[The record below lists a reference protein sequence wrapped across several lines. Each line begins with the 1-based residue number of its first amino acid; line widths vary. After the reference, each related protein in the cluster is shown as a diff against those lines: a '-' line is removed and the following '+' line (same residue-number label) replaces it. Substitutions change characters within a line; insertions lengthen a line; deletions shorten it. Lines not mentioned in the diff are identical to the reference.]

1 MGHTI
6 ALSNGARAEKW
17 MKCLLCDK
25 CCRDNWSH
33 AGSPGPLNPTGSKD
47 HFKNL
52 RYYDSYKD
60 QVRQDKLGYHT
71 ELARFHIYILTTSK
85 LLDVMQRAMDEEV
98 KVEQVSCDGQ
108 DGAAEHLSNP
118 AVPVLDECPMPY
130 DLEVHVDD
138 VVHSQQSV
146 SRRFSCGRTFYEL
159 TNALID
165 SRIDPLQ
172 AHFLKLD
179 VVS

>member
-71 ELARFHIYILTTSK
+71 ELARFHVYIYM
-85 LLDVMQRAMDEEV
+85 MQEENVSDQCKSTFRAFKFKIDFKFNAWITRHLNLKSAFKF
-98 KVEQVSCDGQ
+98 KV
-108 DGAAEHLSNP
+108 
-118 AVPVLDECPMPY
+118 
-130 DLEVHVDD
+130 DL
-138 VVHSQQSV
+138 
-146 SRRFSCGRTFYEL
+146 
-159 TNALID
+159 
-165 SRIDPLQ
+165 
-172 AHFLKLD
+172 
-179 VVS
+179 